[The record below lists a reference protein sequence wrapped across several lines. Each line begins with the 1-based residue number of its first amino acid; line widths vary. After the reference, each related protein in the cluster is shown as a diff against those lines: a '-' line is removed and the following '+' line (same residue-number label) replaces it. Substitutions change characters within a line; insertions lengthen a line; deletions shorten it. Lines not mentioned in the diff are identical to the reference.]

1 MTKDDPNM
9 KPLPCVRRRG
19 TSPIWHYWKPNP
31 DDLLSHPAIG
41 GQQWACRIS
50 LQTVDLKEANAK
62 AAKKLAELET
72 YWATLRVGTKPT
84 AVLDVTPAMMEVIA
98 QRLHATLLA
107 EDEALRRDP
116 VALAKS
122 LA

>member
-50 LQTVDLKEANAK
+50 LQTVNLKEATLSPEGKPWSWNSC
-62 AAKKLAELET
+62 
-72 YWATLRVGTKPT
+72 WARFRK
-84 AVLDVTPAMMEVIA
+84 VLKQD
-98 QRLHATLLA
+98 L
-107 EDEALRRDP
+107 
-116 VALAKS
+116 
-122 LA
+122 